1 MMKKIIAIAAISLML
16 TASAFAENID
26 IRLEG
31 LASAEQSIDVIF
43 EELSPVS
50 DNGILMSPV
59 RAVCE
64 QAGMQ
69 VMWQPLNGAV
79 IIKIDSEG
87 EAPINEYAKSLL
99 SKNSTSYMKPLV
111 PRCIYMTMYLN
122 SYEAMLHYNYEDM
135 NGNTASY
142 GKIFNL
148 NKTVKMEEDGT
159 LTAPLRNVFNE
170 LGLWVSWDN
179 ESRTANITIPEF
191 INAPVGLGAIET
203 YDPEYIPEIEENKA
217 SEVVEAIKKQEP
229 PAEIVQ
235 KFSSQTIA
243 QETESNK
250 GTYLGNFKIT
260 HYCACEKCCGPYGGN
275 TAWGGPL
282 KPGYSIAVDPDVI
295 GKLQKVYID
304 GYGYRIAE
312 DCGGAIKG
320 NRIDIAVSSHEEAL
334 QLGVVYKDVWLAE

>member
-1 MMKKIIAIAAISLML
+1 MMKKIIAIAVMSFML
-16 TASAFAENID
+16 VTSAFAENID

-31 LASAEQSIDVIF
+31 LTSVEQSVDVIF
-43 EELSPVS
+43 KEFSPVS
-50 DNGILMSPV
+50 DNGILMAPV

-64 QAGMQ
+64 QAGMK
-69 VMWQPLNGAV
+69 VMWQSLNGAV
-79 IIKIDSEG
+79 IIKIESEG
-87 EAPINEYAKSLL
+87 TAPINEYAKALL
-99 SKNSTSYMKPLV
+99 CKNSTLYMKPLV

-135 NGNTASY
+135 SGNTVSY

-148 NKTVKMEEDGT
+148 NKTVKIEDDGT

-170 LGLWVSWDN
+170 LGLWVLWDDEN
-179 ESRTANITIPEF
+179 RTANITIPEF
-191 INAPVGLGAIET
+191 INAPVRLGAIET
-203 YDPEYIPEIEENKA
+203 YDPEYIPEIKEVKS
-217 SEVVEAIKKQEP
+217 SEVVETVKKQEP
-229 PAEIVQ
+229 PADILQ
-235 KFSSQTIA
+235 KYSSQTA
-243 QETESNK
+243 SQSSQNDK

-260 HYCACEKCCGPYGGN
+260 HYCACEKCCGAYGGN

-282 KPGYSIAVDPDVI
+282 KPGYSIAVDPAVI
-295 GKLQKVYID
+295 GKLEKVYID
-304 GYGYRIAE
+304 GYGYRVAE